1 MNDDAKIHLSPQEM
15 ELVNNSEWILT
26 KQGIM
31 KKAHFLLGELHHNY
45 KKIVETEKEFLPAD
59 FQKPGG
65 KISKGENYLGLPFL
79 ILDYPALFS
88 KENIY
93 AIRTMFWWGNF
104 FSISLHLSGK
114 YFSEFKNPRQWILF
128 FQQKGFHI
136 CVSENEWEH
145 DFSTSN
151 FMDIKE
157 ISEAQLQNIFK
168 KNFFK
173 VAKKIKLNEWNE
185 VPEFLEES
193 FKEII
198 QFIKISFHPNGE
210 TAL

>member
-1 MNDDAKIHLSPQEM
+1 MS
-15 ELVNNSEWILT
+15 
-26 KQGIM
+26 
-31 KKAHFLLGELHHNY
+31 
-45 KKIVETEKEFLPAD
+45 
-59 FQKPGG
+59 
-65 KISKGENYLGLPFL
+65 
-79 ILDYPALFS
+79 
-88 KENIY
+88 
-93 AIRTMFWWGNF
+93 
-104 FSISLHLSGK
+104 
-114 YFSEFKNPRQWILF
+114 
-128 FQQKGFHI
+128 
-136 CVSENEWEH
+136 VSENEWEH
-145 DFSTSN
+145 DFSTTN

-173 VAKKIKLNEWNE
+173 VAKKIELNEWNE